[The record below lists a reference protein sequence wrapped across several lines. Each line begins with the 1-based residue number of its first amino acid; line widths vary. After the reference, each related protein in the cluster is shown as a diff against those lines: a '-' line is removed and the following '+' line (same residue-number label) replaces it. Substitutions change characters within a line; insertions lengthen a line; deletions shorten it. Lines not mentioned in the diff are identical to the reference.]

1 LSQSGALITSAAVSN
16 SPLLTQAFAAQPGE
30 EIIPWPD
37 QPPAD
42 AGVARGVLQIL
53 QRWEDLDWLTP
64 NRKFFNVAHYNRP
77 HIDEQVWSLE
87 ITGLVRKPGR
97 FRLSNIRARPRRE
110 LIFTFECSGNNGRPS
125 FLTGIG
131 TAPLSRDV
139 ARGDAA

>member
-1 LSQSGALITSAAVSN
+1 MSQSSALITSAAVSN

-42 AGVARGVLQIL
+42 AGGRQRGAPDLATL
-53 QRWEDLDWLTP
+53 EDLDWLTP
-64 NRKFFNVAHYNRP
+64 NSKVFKVPHYNRP

-131 TAPLSRDV
+131 IAPLSRDV